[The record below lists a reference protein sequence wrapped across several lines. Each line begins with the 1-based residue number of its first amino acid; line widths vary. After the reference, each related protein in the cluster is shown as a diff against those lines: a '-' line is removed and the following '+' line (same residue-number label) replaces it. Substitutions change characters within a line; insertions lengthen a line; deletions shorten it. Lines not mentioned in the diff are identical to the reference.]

1 MTNMTGNIQRR
12 TPIVSMRNI
21 GKSFGS
27 VRVLGKI
34 NFDIYPGE
42 VHLLAGENGA
52 GKSTLIK
59 ILGGIYPHIE
69 GSIQL
74 KGEIFKPSTPLDA
87 NRQGIAVIHQELS
100 LIPQMTVM
108 ENLQL
113 GRFNT
118 RGGFVSY
125 KNMERKS
132 LEVLEK
138 FGIQV
143 RPHDYIEDISISQ
156 QQLIEIG
163 KATSMNAQVIVMDEP
178 SSALSREDA
187 EILFSLIDQLKTM
200 GCGIVY
206 ITHRMEEIERLA
218 DRITVLRDGRL
229 VSTGAASEYTPRKII
244 SDMVGR
250 ELEETFVRKEST
262 PGEVVLRLNNFSLK
276 KYDSLPFFKNI
287 NLSLHEGEILGLGG
301 LQGSGASALLSAIF
315 GKFGNR
321 PTGQLELNGRIVK
334 KLSPGRSITCG
345 MGFIT
350 NDRKSTG
357 LVLPMSLTQNI
368 TMASIPQ
375 FCRSGFLQKQKEY
388 TAADKMK
395 NDLAIKAASLEM
407 AVHGLSGGNQQKVV
421 LAKWMQI
428 SPRILL
434 MDEPTRGVDIG
445 AKWEI
450 YKLLEDLI
458 SQGVSIILITSE
470 LSELLALSNRIVVM
484 HRGSVVREFEKKE
497 FDAGEII
504 STAMGKNT
512 KNQERN
518 SRDSK

>member
-1 MTNMTGNIQRR
+1 MIVINQR
-12 TPIVSMRNI
+12 TKPIISMKNI

-27 VRVLGKI
+27 VRVLDNI
-34 NFDIYPGE
+34 SFNIYPGE

-59 ILGGIYPHIE
+59 ILGGIYSHIE

-74 KGEIFKPSTPLDA
+74 DGKPFKPSTPLDA
-87 NRQGIAVIHQELS
+87 NRQGITVIHQELS

-118 RGGFVSY
+118 RGGFVSF
-125 KNMERKS
+125 KDMEQKS
-132 LEVLEK
+132 LEILER

-143 RPHDYIEDISISQ
+143 RPQDCIEDISISQ

-163 KATSMNAQVIVMDEP
+163 KATSMNARVIVMDEP
-178 SSALSREDA
+178 SSALNRKDA
-187 EILFSLIDQLKTM
+187 EILFSLIDQLKTT

-206 ITHRMEEIERLA
+206 ITHRMEEIDRLA

-229 VSTGAASEYTPRKII
+229 VSTGNASEYTSRKLV

-250 ELEETFVRKEST
+250 ELEETFIRKECT
-262 PGEVVLRLNNFSLK
+262 TGGEILRLNNFSLK
-276 KYDSLPFFKNI
+276 KHDDIPLFNNV
-287 NLSLHEGEILGLGG
+287 NLTLHKGEILGLGG
-301 LQGSGASALLSAIF
+301 LQGSGASALLSAVF
-315 GKFGNR
+315 GTFGNR
-321 PTGQLELNGRIVK
+321 PTGQLELNGRTIK
-334 KLSPGRSITCG
+334 KLSPARSIAG
-345 MGFIT
+345 GIGFIT
-350 NDRKSTG
+350 NDRKNTG

-368 TMASIPQ
+368 TMASMSL
-375 FCRSGFLQKQKEY
+375 FCRSGFLQKQKENS
-388 TAADKMK
+388 AANNMK
-395 NDLAIKAASLEM
+395 KDLAIKAASLDM
-407 AVHGLSGGNQQKVV
+407 TVHELSGGNQQKVV

-470 LSELLALSNRIVVM
+470 LSELLALSDRIAVM

-504 STAMGKNT
+504 AAAMGENTNTQEKN
-512 KNQERN
+512 N
-518 SRDSK
+518 RD

>member
-1 MTNMTGNIQRR
+1 MTGNSLKMK
-12 TPIVSMRNI
+12 PIVSMKGI
-21 GKSFGS
+21 GKSFGT
-27 VRVLGKI
+27 VRVLEKV

-59 ILGGIYPHIE
+59 ILGGIYSHIE

-74 KGEIFKPSTPLDA
+74 KGESFKPSTPLDA
-87 NRQGIAVIHQELS
+87 NRHGISVIHQELS

-113 GRFNT
+113 GHFNT

-125 KNMERKS
+125 KEMERKS

-143 RPHDYIEDISISQ
+143 RPQDYIEDVSISQ

-163 KATSMNAQVIVMDEP
+163 KATSMNARVIVMDEP
-178 SSALSREDA
+178 SSALSRKDA
-187 EILFSLIDQLKTM
+187 EVLFSLIDQLKNT

-229 VSTGAASEYTPRKII
+229 VSTGIASEYTPRKLV

-250 ELEETFVRKEST
+250 ELEETFLRKEST
-262 PGEVVLRLNNFSLK
+262 PGQEILRLNNFSLK
-276 KYDSLPFFKNI
+276 KDDAMPLFNDV
-287 NLSLHEGEILGLGG
+287 NLTLHKGEILGLGG
-301 LQGSGASALLSAIF
+301 LQGSGASALLAAIF
-315 GKFGNR
+315 GTFGNR
-321 PTGQLELNGRIVK
+321 PTGVLELDGRIKK
-334 KLSPGRSITCG
+334 KLSPSRSIADG

-350 NDRKSTG
+350 NDRKNTG
-357 LVLPMSLTQNI
+357 LILPMSLTHNV
-368 TMASIPQ
+368 TMASLSH
-375 FCRSGFLQKQKEY
+375 FCRSGFLQKQKEN
-388 TAADKMK
+388 TAAGKMK
-395 NDLAIKAASLEM
+395 KNLAIKAASLDM

-470 LSELLALSNRIVVM
+470 LTELLTLSDRIVVM
-484 HRGSVVREFEKKE
+484 HRGSVVREFEKNE

-504 STAMGKNT
+504 ATAMGKNR
-512 KNQERN
+512 KNQGRN
-518 SRDSK
+518 SRDSN